1 MVGSAEVEGG
11 AQPSLHLRSPSL
23 LGAALARAFW
33 HGRLPLVVLVVAS
46 LRVAINR
53 AGNTERKEEHR
64 SLAHMLQLAPNSR
77 YTNVSGLKD
86 TRKCK
91 EKDCG
96 AMLRV
101 RKSSRF
107 CKLKGDK
114 VEIVS
119 GYVIIGALEH
129 NHSDEVPLY
138 AFCPYETHQHI
149 TIEKLVKSL
158 RAAKEEVKKLFK
170 KCREENRMKKRDQ
183 TIHYFCREHRSC
195 SARLRIVKLK
205 NYKLKVD

>member
-1 MVGSAEVEGG
+1 MGVIKKPKNALHYLKKHPHSNSICLHCYEAKDRFRYKSNLKDHLSGASCKNSIVRKGSGPSKEYEVNEMVKTKKS
-11 AQPSLHLRSPSL
+11 
-23 LGAALARAFW
+23 ALAY
-33 HGRLPLVVLVVAS
+33 
-46 LRVAINR
+46 
-53 AGNTERKEEHR
+53 
-64 SLAHMLQLAPNSR
+64 MLQLAPNSR

-91 EKDCG
+91 EKDCE

-129 NHSDEVPLY
+129 NH
-138 AFCPYETHQHI
+138 
-149 TIEKLVKSL
+149 
-158 RAAKEEVKKLFK
+158 
-170 KCREENRMKKRDQ
+170 RD
-183 TIHYFCREHRSC
+183 
-195 SARLRIVKLK
+195 
-205 NYKLKVD
+205 